1 MPMSRAVD
9 ELISAFRCTFFPVQV
24 LVVDDDVVTRASIR
38 RVLERQG
45 YTTIVAEDA
54 EDALRVL
61 EQTHV
66 PVDLLVTDVQMPG
79 MSGDRM
85 AARVRESWPDL
96 PVLFVSGDERNA
108 ALATSAGGR
117 ARFLAKPFLPV
128 ELSDAVQLV
137 LDPLTSASPNLLDPL
152 A

>member
-1 MPMSRAVD
+1 MSRAVD

-96 PVLFVSGDERNA
+96 PVPFVSGDERNA

>member
-1 MPMSRAVD
+1 MSRVVD

-24 LVVDDDVVTRASIR
+24 LVVDDDVATRASMR

-61 EQTHV
+61 ERTHV
-66 PVDLLVTDVQMPG
+66 PVDLLVTDIQMPG
-79 MSGDRM
+79 MSGDRL
-85 AARVRESWPDL
+85 AARVRESWPEL

-108 ALATSAGGR
+108 AVAAAAGGR
-117 ARFLAKPFLPV
+117 SKFLAKPFLPI
-128 ELSDAVQLV
+128 ELSDAVQLA
-137 LDPLTSASPNLLDPL
+137 LDPQASASPTLLEPL